1 MTEFHDETDPRTASV
16 TIWLDPVCPFS
27 WNTAR
32 WLVKASD
39 AVGFEI
45 DWQLASLAILNEGRE
60 LPPQQQARMSDSRRI
75 GRLMAAVR
83 RETGSAG
90 LSAGYFTFGE
100 HYFDQSPGVVDDD
113 LVTKVLTSA
122 NAGGVSASALT
133 DSSLDELVATS
144 HACGQTALGETGG
157 SPIVSVGGHAFF
169 GPVLTSVPTDDQTAP
184 LFTALATLA
193 ATSSFTQLQRPRPAH
208 D

>member
-1 MTEFHDETDPRTASV
+1 MTEHDHGTNPRTPSV
-16 TIWLDPVCPFS
+16 TMWFDPVCPFS

-32 WLVKASD
+32 WLVKAGG
-39 AVGFEI
+39 AIGFDV
-45 DWQLASLAILNEGRE
+45 DWQLANLAILNEGRE
-60 LPPQQQARMSDSRRI
+60 LPPPQQARMVDSRRV

-90 LSAGYFTFGE
+90 LAAAYFTFGE
-100 HYFDQSPGVVDDD
+100 HYFDRSPGVVDDD
-113 LVTKVLTSA
+113 LMEKVLHSA
-122 NAGGVSASALT
+122 NAGVLSPAALT

-144 HACGQTALGETGG
+144 HAAGQAALGETGG
-157 SPIVSVGGHAFF
+157 SPIVSVDGHAFF